1 MIIVNPKPCIMN
13 IVYKL
18 EKLVLVQVLVYV
30 NLLYYGLFIFIIYLP
45 FYLSIYIHLF
55 VLIGSYTDSRGV
67 TLIRKHAE
75 EFITK
80 RDGFKAD
87 FENIYL
93 VNGATDGIKVMSQ
106 LP

>member
-1 MIIVNPKPCIMN
+1 MN

-18 EKLVLVQVLVYV
+18 EKPVLIKVLVNLI
-30 NLLYYGLFIFIIYLP
+30 LLYYGLFISP
-45 FYLSIYIHLF
+45 F

-93 VNGATDGIKVMSQ
+93 VNGATDGIKVMR
-106 LP
+106 

>member
-1 MIIVNPKPCIMN
+1 MN

-18 EKLVLVQVLVYV
+18 EKPVLIQVLVNFV
-30 NLLYYGLFIFIIYLP
+30 LLCYGLIIYP
-45 FYLSIYIHLF
+45 FIQAFIHSF
-55 VLIGSYTDSRGV
+55 VLIGSYTDSRGI

-93 VNGATDGIKVMSQ
+93 VNGATDGIKVMT
-106 LP
+106 

>member
-1 MIIVNPKPCIMN
+1 MN

-18 EKLVLVQVLVYV
+18 EKPVLVQVLMYV
-30 NLLYYGLFIFIIYLP
+30 ILLHYGLLIFHYS
-45 FYLSIYIHLF
+45 LSIYLSSKECILLF
-55 VLIGSYTDSRGV
+55 VLTGSYTDSRGI

-93 VNGATDGIKVMSQ
+93 VNGATDGIKVMTQ